1 MVARFE
7 PLLTVEVLDLMP
19 DDGNIYE
26 LIDGELTVSRAPGLK
41 HQQIV
46 SRIIVII
53 EKFLE
58 DTPSGILVPG
68 PGVLLSNFSGVIP
81 GLVYL
86 THDRRK
92 EIATGEKITG
102 SPNLVIEI
110 ISPGADNALRDREI
124 KRQLYAKY
132 HVPEYWIFDPETQS
146 IEVYR
151 LKRKSLHLV
160 SHLKD
165 EDTLKSPLFPGFEVP
180 ARQFFKLP

>member
-58 DTPSGILVPG
+58 DTPSGILVPA
-68 PGVLLSNFSGVIP
+68 PGVLLSDFSGVIP
-81 GLVYL
+81 DLVYL
-86 THDRRK
+86 R
-92 EIATGEKITG
+92 TGCE
-102 SPNLVIEI
+102 
-110 ISPGADNALRDREI
+110 
-124 KRQLYAKY
+124 
-132 HVPEYWIFDPETQS
+132 F
-146 IEVYR
+146 
-151 LKRKSLHLV
+151 
-160 SHLKD
+160 
-165 EDTLKSPLFPGFEVP
+165 
-180 ARQFFKLP
+180 